1 VSLSGSRI
9 TIGAG
14 GGSCTI
20 TNDDVAPSLTLIKQ
34 VVNDDGGTA
43 LPSHW
48 TLRATGPTPFSGSG
62 VASSGPAFAAGTY
75 ALSEQGPAH
84 YAASGWT
91 CIGGI
96 QTGDSITLAN
106 GESATCTIVNDD
118 IQPVLT
124 LVKQVINDNGG
135 LLGVGDF
142 PLFVSGTP
150 VQSGVAN
157 GFDAGTYV
165 VSETQRAGYEAG
177 TWGGD
182 CSADGTVQLAIG
194 DDKTC
199 TLVNDDIPPE
209 LKIVKSAVGPLTV
222 PGGVIEYSVTVSN
235 IGGGDAL
242 GVTLVDTLPPAGNP
256 EEELAPLPWVADT
269 ADCTVSGDGAT
280 LSCDIGTLE
289 KDPTP
294 EQVESGD
301 EASFTVTLTALIPH
315 DYLDTAPGE
324 PGGGGSLGSNFEIDG
339 NLVDEAGRAGLDWGT
354 PGLALIN
361 VLDPPLVDLS
371 PDYPEDNAFTD
382 GAKEDDAVP
391 VVLDA
396 SVPPNKSDLTNF
408 LIAQDEVDGNGFLA
422 LGWIRDNS
430 LGTANFDFELNQ
442 RKALSAN
449 GVTPVRT
456 DGDALISFDFE
467 SSGNVVTIRLREWDA
482 GAQKWGQ
489 PRTLNIEG
497 TGFAAINDP
506 LRFGT
511 RPGGEINPFS
521 GLPMPDQTFGEALI
535 NLTQTFQD
543 DCRTF
548 VMAYVKGRS
557 STPFTAALK
566 DFITPVDAVIDTCRN
581 IDVLNEAT
589 ADATNPGQDP
599 VSDSATVLLSNDPVL
614 VEDPDQ
620 DGVPNYLD
628 ADDDGDGFPDETD
641 AFPFDPNEWADG
653 DGDGVGDNGDAFP
666 SDPDEWADSDADGVG
681 DNADAFPEDPNET
694 VDSDG
699 DGVGDNGDAF
709 PNDPSESVDTDGD
722 GVGNHA
728 DPDDDGDGL
737 GDAQEAGIGTD
748 PLNPDSDGD
757 GVGDAGDAF
766 PLDPSESM
774 DSDGDG
780 IGNNTDVFP
789 NDPNESADA
798 DGDGV
803 GDNGDAFPSDPDES
817 ADTDSDGT
825 GNNADP
831 DDDGDGLGDADE
843 QSSGT
848 DPLAPDS
855 DGDGLLDG
863 FEVEHGLDPL
873 LPDEQHADPDADGL
887 DNLAEQAA
895 GTDPLDP
902 DSDGDGVGDG
912 DEVASG
918 ANPNL
923 ARTALDW
930 VAVSADATVELA
942 GLVMAPGEVA
952 LDNLLGVVVPQPL
965 GDLPSDVNVTAYH
978 QFWGGAQLFAL
989 DRAALLAGSLAVG
1002 PEDVVRYEGGA
1013 YTLEF
1018 DGSAAGLPAGVGVDA
1033 VSVSGGRLVLSFDTR
1048 VTLGAITADPE
1059 DLVRFVGSG
1068 FTLFFDGS
1076 AHGVPAGLNLDAVHV
1091 LSGARI
1097 AMSFDGGGSLPGV
1110 LFADEDALEYDVLAD
1125 AWELTY
1131 DGSAQHPGWDAPN
1144 LDAVAMPPARPQTT
1158 ASCGIGWELA
1168 LVMPLLLVAHR
1179 RRGSARSAD

>member
-1 VSLSGSRI
+1 
-9 TIGAG
+9 
-14 GGSCTI
+14 
-20 TNDDVAPSLTLIKQ
+20 
-34 VVNDDGGTA
+34 
-43 LPSHW
+43 
-48 TLRATGPTPFSGSG
+48 
-62 VASSGPAFAAGTY
+62 
-75 ALSEQGPAH
+75 
-84 YAASGWT
+84 
-91 CIGGI
+91 
-96 QTGDSITLAN
+96 
-106 GESATCTIVNDD
+106 
-118 IQPVLT
+118 
-124 LVKQVINDNGG
+124 
-135 LLGVGDF
+135 
-142 PLFVSGTP
+142 
-150 VQSGVAN
+150 
-157 GFDAGTYV
+157 
-165 VSETQRAGYEAG
+165 
-177 TWGGD
+177 
-182 CSADGTVQLAIG
+182 
-194 DDKTC
+194 
-199 TLVNDDIPPE
+199 
-209 LKIVKSAVGPLTV
+209 
-222 PGGVIEYSVTVSN
+222 
-235 IGGGDAL
+235 
-242 GVTLVDTLPPAGNP
+242 
-256 EEELAPLPWVADT
+256 
-269 ADCTVSGDGAT
+269 
-280 LSCDIGTLE
+280 
-289 KDPTP
+289 
-294 EQVESGD
+294 
-301 EASFTVTLTALIPH
+301 
-315 DYLDTAPGE
+315 
-324 PGGGGSLGSNFEIDG
+324 
-339 NLVDEAGRAGLDWGT
+339 
-354 PGLALIN
+354 
-361 VLDPPLVDLS
+361 
-371 PDYPEDNAFTD
+371 
-382 GAKEDDAVP
+382 
-391 VVLDA
+391 
-396 SVPPNKSDLTNF
+396 
-408 LIAQDEVDGNGFLA
+408 
-422 LGWIRDNS
+422 
-430 LGTANFDFELNQ
+430 
-442 RKALSAN
+442 
-449 GVTPVRT
+449 
-456 DGDALISFDFE
+456 
-467 SSGNVVTIRLREWDA
+467 
-482 GAQKWGQ
+482 
-489 PRTLNIEG
+489 
-497 TGFAAINDP
+497 
-506 LRFGT
+506 
-511 RPGGEINPFS
+511 
-521 GLPMPDQTFGEALI
+521 
-535 NLTQTFQD
+535 
-543 DCRTF
+543 
-548 VMAYVKGRS
+548 
-557 STPFTAALK
+557 
-566 DFITPVDAVIDTCRN
+566 
-581 IDVLNEAT
+581 
-589 ADATNPGQDP
+589 
-599 VSDSATVLLSNDPVL
+599 
-614 VEDPDQ
+614 
-620 DGVPNYLD
+620 
-628 ADDDGDGFPDETD
+628 
-641 AFPFDPNEWADG
+641 
-653 DGDGVGDNGDAFP
+653 VGDNGDAFP